1 MGIKQYFGDSL
12 LKLLQEAKE
21 KQEKEARLVGSNDFH
36 TLGNRLRDGTPAIV
50 AYRITNGYIVQSL
63 MGHDTHGRQPTLH
76 YCADHQAVAEFIV
89 AEASRQALGLNT
101 QQAYATPEQAMAKAQ
116 VRTTRNP
123 Y

>member
-21 KQEKEARLVGSNDFH
+21 KQEKEARLMGSDDFH

-63 MGHDTHGRQPTLH
+63 MGHDTHGRQPALN
-76 YCADHQAVAEFIV
+76 YCADHQAVADFIV
-89 AEASRQALGLNT
+89 AEASRQALGLSPR
-101 QQAYATPEQAMAKAQ
+101 QAYGSPEQVMAQASTAK
-116 VRTTRNP
+116 TRIN